1 MGDTVEVQ
9 LRQVCGTRFAW
20 IPQRTHPPLA
30 FAFSVSPVSHLI
42 KINFVKLTSWF
53 TAFPSFLELVAR
65 LSPQGLTCHK
75 SILHL

>member
-9 LRQVCGTRFAW
+9 LLHVCGTSFVW
-20 IPQRTHPPLA
+20 IPQRTHPPPA

-42 KINFVKLTSWF
+42 KIDFVRLTSRF

-65 LSPQGLTCHK
+65 LSPRGLTVFV
-75 SILHL
+75 LHF